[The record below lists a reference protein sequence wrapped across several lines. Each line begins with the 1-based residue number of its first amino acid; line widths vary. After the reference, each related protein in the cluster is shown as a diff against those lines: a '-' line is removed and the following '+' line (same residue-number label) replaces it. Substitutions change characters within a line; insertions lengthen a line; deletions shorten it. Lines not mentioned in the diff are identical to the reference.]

1 LEKAV
6 KKGGEYTVAI
16 ETASVPEIRAQR
28 RMNTNLLVKLNYP
41 VAMGTSPIVLEA
53 PLRLACTAL
62 LCAALWICHA
72 QAHGAELKTIAILDF
87 DLVDDQHELSPATVE
102 YPRLRAIRDQL
113 QEEFAASRLY
123 RVVDLGPASEIIRK
137 YQAEMQLHACNGCE
151 LDIARALHADRV
163 LIGWVQKVSNL
174 ILNINIQIE
183 DAATGTILLNKSVDL
198 RGNTDETWRRG
209 VSFLVKSMVE
219 KGQGN
224 R

>member
-1 LEKAV
+1 MIQ
-6 KKGGEYTVAI
+6 T
-16 ETASVPEIRAQR
+16 
-28 RMNTNLLVKLNYP
+28 
-41 VAMGTSPIVLEA
+41 
-53 PLRLACTAL
+53 LA
-62 LCAALWICHA
+62 LCAALWICGL

-102 YPRLRAIRDQL
+102 YQRLRAIRDQL
-113 QEEFAASRLY
+113 QEEFAKHDLY
-123 RVVDLGPASEIIRK
+123 RVVDLAPASGLMQK
-137 YQAEMQLHACNGCE
+137 YQSATQLHACNGCE
-151 LDIARALHADRV
+151 LEIARSLHADRV

-183 DAATGTILLNKSVDL
+183 DVATGAVLLNKSVDL

-209 VSFLVKSMVE
+209 ASYLVRSMVE

>member
-1 LEKAV
+1 MSSIVPK
-6 KKGGEYTVAI
+6 
-16 ETASVPEIRAQR
+16 TA
-28 RMNTNLLVKLNYP
+28 
-41 VAMGTSPIVLEA
+41 
-53 PLRLACTAL
+53 LRLTCAAIVCTAL
-62 LCAALWICHA
+62 WISHV

-87 DLVDDQHELSPATVE
+87 DLVDDQHELSPATIE

-113 QEEFAASRLY
+113 QEEFAKSHLY
-123 RVVDLGPASEIIRK
+123 RVVDLGPASELIKK
-137 YQAEMQLHACNGCE
+137 YQSETQLHTCNGCE
-151 LDIARALHADRV
+151 LEIARSLHADRV

-183 DAATGTILLNKSVDL
+183 DAATGAVLLNKSVDL

-209 VSFLVKSMVE
+209 VSYLVRSMVE